1 MNQTLREEKSNRLIR
16 FYQENNISCD
26 NFNCNHSAEC
36 SSLANGRPLTRG
48 AEAHLGTKYGEIAKI
63 LVLSLD
69 TGGGSEN
76 IEDRTFT
83 IESVTHEI
91 ANPHMKG
98 TVDILLDLFQAYKL
112 DSIEVL
118 KHFAMTNAEKCSA
131 TDDSSDKLPTQIYTI
146 CRPYH
151 LEEIK
156 ILDPDVVYA
165 EGVDSLPHGLTVKE
179 DDLKEIEDFC
189 QQLTTS
195 SILVKSIKNILKK
208 YVYRLFFGEK
218 PAYLIKCP
226 HPSARNG
233 QWQLFRDISLP
244 IFNLYVRHKINMP
257 NDAGQRH
264 GYL

>member
-36 SSLANGRPLTRG
+36 SCLANGRPLTRG
-48 AEAHLGTKYGEIAKI
+48 AEPHLGTKYGEIAKI
-63 LVLSLD
+63 HVLSLD

-98 TVDILLDLFQAYKL
+98 TVDILLDLFQAYKH

-118 KHFAMTNAEKCSA
+118 KHFAMTNAAKCSA

-151 LEEIK
+151 
-156 ILDPDVVYA
+156 
-165 EGVDSLPHGLTVKE
+165 
-179 DDLKEIEDFC
+179 LKEIEDFC

-244 IFNLYVRHKINMP
+244 IVNLYVRHKINMP